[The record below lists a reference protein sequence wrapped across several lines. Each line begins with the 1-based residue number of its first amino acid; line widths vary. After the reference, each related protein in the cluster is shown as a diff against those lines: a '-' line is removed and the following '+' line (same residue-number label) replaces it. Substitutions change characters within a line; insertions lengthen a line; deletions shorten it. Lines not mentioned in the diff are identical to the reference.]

1 MALLGSERAKE
12 ILESSGD
19 TQYTDYKK
27 KFSELKKEVD
37 SLSKADWYK
46 NLYLNWLFVL
56 KSLGINFGE
65 GYPTFM
71 QTIAWQD
78 KELNTALASWTELR
92 HDTLLYV
99 GPLPEFYARLLTL
112 TEMTNQGFKNLIPPE
127 ELEKLMIEAGLSK
140 FSEILSQ
147 LLDISKKELEN
158 IPLEEQEYSFIENFG
173 NISEGLIKTVSGG
186 EVDPEVFKTVL
197 VADVHTDGNTKK
209 VLEEGVGYIKT
220 AAIAYRLPDEQIVLG
235 VGPTFS
241 YYEFKQ
247 SMENRL
253 TDEEWRKILDSNP
266 PPEPEWIST
275 FSE

>member
-1 MALLGSERAKE
+1 
-12 ILESSGD
+12 
-19 TQYTDYKK
+19 
-27 KFSELKKEVD
+27 
-37 SLSKADWYK
+37 
-46 NLYLNWLFVL
+46 
-56 KSLGINFGE
+56 
-65 GYPTFM
+65 
-71 QTIAWQD
+71 
-78 KELNTALASWTELR
+78 
-92 HDTLLYV
+92 
-99 GPLPEFYARLLTL
+99 
-112 TEMTNQGFKNLIPPE
+112 MTNQGFKNLIPPE
-127 ELEKLMIEAGLSK
+127 ELKKLMIEAGLSK

-158 IPLEEQEYSFIENFG
+158 IPLEDQEYSFIENFG
-173 NISEGLIKTVSGG
+173 SISEGLIQTVSGG

-220 AAIAYRLPDEQIVLG
+220 AVIAYRLPDEQMVLG

-266 PPEPEWIST
+266 PPEPEWTST